1 MNWSYNQ
8 KNIIDYVKIYLKIMD
23 YWKFKYTDYIYEIN
37 YENLI
42 NNRSDE
48 TKKLFSFCSLDWS
61 EDIFN
66 YYKTGKTI
74 RTASLYQVKKPM
86 YKSSLNVS
94 KNYTNYLTFLN
105 EIDRLKI
112 N

>member
-1 MNWSYNQ
+1 MVLQSKKYYRLCENIF
-8 KNIIDYVKIYLKIMD
+8 KNNGLL
-23 YWKFKYTDYIYEIN
+23 KFKYTDYIYEIN

-94 KNYTNYLTFLN
+94 KNYTNYLTF
-105 EIDRLKI
+105 K
-112 N
+112 